1 MKRTTWT
8 TWKWSQ
14 QQNRWWWWEWD
25 RPSGKNVQ
33 LLQHKCTN
41 LTRRSTRGSY
51 KYIQYLGHF
60 GISTHVIHSFCGY
73 LSICLGHGKELL
85 IVMFVCTET
94 MNEDTG
100 KYREMQLTIF
110 SGSRAISVTD
120 ANQGFYSTIWQISIQ
135 FRWVIVSRWI
145 IMLMEI

>member
-14 QQNRWWWWEWD
+14 QQNRWWWEWD

-41 LTRRSTRGSY
+41 LTLRSTRGSY
-51 KYIQYLGHF
+51 KYTQYVPWTFWNLH
-60 GISTHVIHSFCGY
+60 SRHSFFLCLY
-73 LSICLGHGKELL
+73 LGHGKELL
-85 IVMFVCTET
+85 IVMFVCTES

-120 ANQGFYSTIWQISIQ
+120 ANQGFYSTIWQISVQ